1 MTEPDTTV
9 TSSGAESP
17 PAAGGGPRRSRGYL
31 AVLAGLTAAAVLLL
45 VLGLVFVWRLVDIDM
60 AQSHREAALQTA
72 RQVADN
78 LTSIDYRTADRDV
91 QQILDASTEQFAEE
105 FGISGPAFISVVKE
119 TQLVSRGEVTSAG
132 IERVDDESARVLVA
146 VKASVSNAAAP
157 QGTPRNYRMGVE
169 LMFIDGRWLVSKV
182 EFLL

>member
-1 MTEPDTTV
+1 MTEPDTAV
-9 TSSGAESP
+9 TSGGAEP
-17 PAAGGGPRRSRGYL
+17 PIAADNGLRRSRGYL
-31 AVLAGLTAAAVLLL
+31 AVFVGLTTVAVLLL
-45 VLGLVFVWRLVDIDM
+45 VLGLGLGWRLINTDT
-60 AQSHREAALQTA
+60 AESHREAALQTA
-72 RQVADN
+72 SQAADN
-78 LTSIDYRTADRDV
+78 LTSIDYRTADRDL
-91 QQILDASTEQFAEE
+91 QQVLDGSTAEFAEE

-132 IERVDDESARVLVA
+132 VERVDEESARVLVA

-169 LMFIDGRWLVSKV
+169 LVLLDGRWLVSKV